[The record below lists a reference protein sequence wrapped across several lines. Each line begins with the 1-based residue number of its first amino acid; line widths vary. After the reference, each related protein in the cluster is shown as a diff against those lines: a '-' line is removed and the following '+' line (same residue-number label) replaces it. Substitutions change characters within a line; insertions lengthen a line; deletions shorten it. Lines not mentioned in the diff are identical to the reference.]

1 MAEEIVNIREYLE
14 QFRIQWT
21 ERMGEVGDALA
32 RDLRMLVDLL
42 LTEEREILVE
52 VVESKVAPWA
62 IADSSEK
69 IPLEKISKEGLAQL
83 LQNREYISDGELFE
97 ILKLRYAYDHTG
109 TD

>member
-1 MAEEIVNIREYLE
+1 MDRAYGG
-14 QFRIQWT
+14 
-21 ERMGEVGDALA
+21 MGDALA

-52 VVESKVAPWA
+52 VVESRVAPWA

-69 IPLEKISKEGLAQL
+69 IPLERISKEGIEKL

-97 ILKLRYAYDHTG
+97 ILKLRYAYDPTG
-109 TD
+109 PL